1 MPPPLQRGRSGAVRG
16 RGRPPGP
23 GPAGG
28 APRAAGRV
36 EGGGAPRAAGA
47 ERASGEGRAAS
58 GVRVERATSAGRL
71 WGSAWAMA
79 EAFHPQWPAVL
90 SFGYA
95 VDRGLNMAL
104 ASQLGSP
111 GTGAKFLCLSA
122 ERRRPRDGGRPAR
135 RRAAEPL
142 GAGDGGGRLKRW
154 MGRGIAGACT
164 VDNRSFYFGKAW
176 QGEQASR
183 QWQAYVANVCV
194 VPTARRAGI
203 AKQLMAEAE
212 VVAADWGC
220 EWVFL
225 TSELDNVAALQLYKT
240 LGYRELKETELFAG
254 TTQCTRY
261 KYGNDGRIHR
271 TLESDL
277 TVLCKRVLPGGAVEL
292 ERVSSLQTLPDSA

>member
-1 MPPPLQRGRSGAVRG
+1 MHRGRSGAVRG
-16 RGRPPGP
+16 RPPGR
-23 GPAGG
+23 GRG
-28 APRAAGRV
+28 PRAAGRV
-36 EGGGAPRAAGA
+36 EGAPRAGGA
-47 ERASGEGRAAS
+47 ERAGGRAAAAE
-58 GVRVERATSAGRL
+58 GAAVRVERATSAKRL

-79 EAFHPQWPAVL
+79 EAFHPQWPAAL

-111 GTGAKFLCLSA
+111 GTAAGARFLCLSA
-122 ERRRPRDGGRPAR
+122 ERRR
-135 RRAAEPL
+135 AAEPRG
-142 GAGDGGGRLKRW
+142 GADDGGGRFKRW
-154 MGRGIAGACT
+154 MGRGITGACT

-183 QWQAYVANVCV
+183 QWQAYIANVCV

-203 AKQLMAEAE
+203 AKKLMAEAE

-277 TVLCKRVLPGGAVEL
+277 TVLCKRVLPGGGAVEL
-292 ERVSSLQTLPDSA
+292 EGAGAGVVAPGAPRLRLTGGRSSLL